1 MVSRRSLSGLLC
13 SQTCSDNREQV
24 KRQVEVCTVDKRNES
39 RQSISVNEGQ
49 DLK

>member
-39 RQSISVNEGQ
+39 ISVNEGQ